1 MLLIFISRLIR
12 LPIVSVNES
21 IILYYKFFLRR
32 IATPLEFVLDPAI
45 MHSLFQTFFKRLM
58 SHSVQCVSCKQ
69 KTDAFK
75 FSR

>member
-1 MLLIFISRLIR
+1 MLPIFLSRLIR

-21 IILYYKFFLRR
+21 IIWYSKFFLRR

-45 MHSLFQTFFKRLM
+45 MQSPFQILFNRFV
-58 SHSVQCVSCKQ
+58 SHSVQCVSCRQ

-75 FSR
+75 FLR